1 LGPHGQKKIKA
12 RNPAAHHKIGNQ
24 VGQVAH
30 LVLENQVQGR
40 RVKEDARH
48 MASPITVVIKGAI
61 NVVTEKEGVVKET
74 GTREATDGIL
84 IRTADRTKAKS
95 P

>member
-1 LGPHGQKKIKA
+1 M
-12 RNPAAHHKIGNQ
+12 
-24 VGQVAH
+24 GQVAH
-30 LVLENQVQGR
+30 LVLENQAQGR

-61 NVVTEKEGVVKET
+61 NEVTRGAINVVTEKEGVVKET
-74 GTREATDGIL
+74 GTREAIDVIL
-84 IRTADRTKAKS
+84 IRTDDRTKAKS